1 MQHVLRALIVSLV
14 LVGLS
19 PALAQV
25 AAPTTPL
32 PEGAAVALADAEARM
47 SEALATYPAHYPDR
61 PLWQQTYQA
70 ARRAARLAPDRPEPV
85 RFLAEAYSRSRWYGP
100 AWETWREYVRRW
112 GAPILER
119 DREAQELVAE
129 VGHELGWGAYA
140 RGDTELALDFYLSVI
155 DLVPWAVEPH
165 VWVGRILLET
175 ERPEQAVPFWR
186 RVTELDPG
194 DARAAYFLELARQ
207 QAVWGTRAVNAFREG
222 VAHYEG
228 GRFTEAEEQFARA
241 AVLNPAYYEAWA
253 WQGRIAF
260 ERGDYAQAARLY
272 ARALEL
278 DPANATYAHF
288 RDESRRR
295 LQD

>member
-1 MQHVLRALIVSLV
+1 
-14 LVGLS
+14 
-19 PALAQV
+19 
-25 AAPTTPL
+25 
-32 PEGAAVALADAEARM
+32 
-47 SEALATYPAHYPDR
+47 
-61 PLWQQTYQA
+61 
-70 ARRAARLAPDRPEPV
+70 
-85 RFLAEAYSRSRWYGP
+85 
-100 AWETWREYVRRW
+100 
-112 GAPILER
+112 
-119 DREAQELVAE
+119 
-129 VGHELGWGAYA
+129 
-140 RGDTELALDFYLSVI
+140 
-155 DLVPWAVEPH
+155 
-165 VWVGRILLET
+165 
-175 ERPEQAVPFWR
+175 
-186 RVTELDPG
+186 
-194 DARAAYFLELARQ
+194 
-207 QAVWGTRAVNAFREG
+207 VNAFREG